1 MLGFVGFFLRT
12 RIPNVRYLTQLL
24 LKVLSMSCVFF
35 IFLFQSSVLARKL
48 LYFSDCGN
56 CATYFTKA
64 IWHCNILTFNNNYC
78 HHLTASTMQHIEFTS
93 ITRRE
98 PLSVSSVNMVCKLHR
113 FWNLTSYGYKLQT
126 WLLWDRL
133 SRF

>member
-24 LKVLSMSCVFF
+24 LKVLSMLCVFF

-48 LYFSDCGN
+48 LYFCDCGN

-64 IWHCNILTFNNNYC
+64 I
-78 HHLTASTMQHIEFTS
+78 
-93 ITRRE
+93 
-98 PLSVSSVNMVCKLHR
+98 
-113 FWNLTSYGYKLQT
+113 
-126 WLLWDRL
+126 
-133 SRF
+133 